1 MKKIAYLISILVL
14 STTFAFAQG
23 KSNQHRQSENR
34 SKAVQSSTDSL
45 KNQDRPVTDTQKS
58 NSEGHAYGKH
68 KGDQSGRDFGKARAD
83 AAQMQQKIED
93 ANEKIQASE
102 EKLKSSGEKIK
113 AAKDKLEQSRKKGQ
127 LSTEEFEAKSKKIR
141 EIEEQLKNARDKKDK
156 ALKDLETIKTKTET
170 EQQL

>member
-34 SKAVQSSTDSL
+34 SKTVQSSTDSI
-45 KNQDRPVTDTQKS
+45 KKKDQPVTDSQKS
-58 NSEGHAYGKH
+58 NTEGHAYGKH
-68 KGDQSGRDFGKARAD
+68 KNDQSGRDFGQARSE
-83 AAQMQQKIED
+83 AAQLQQKIDD
-93 ANEKIQASE
+93 ANEKIKASE

-127 LSTEEFEAKSKKIR
+127 LSTEEFEARNKRIR

-156 ALKDLETIKTKTET
+156 ALKELETIKTKTET
-170 EQQL
+170 KEQL